1 MTKMDNSKKK
11 HILAALAVTALLAG
25 CVPAKVTPESAAP
38 AVPVTDAFAAEVA
51 VMTTGTSAVMTSPFG
66 TDSQVRA
73 GEFYTSGLGQTCR
86 QVSVNA
92 GGESHRAVICKDGDT
107 WYTVAPI
114 FEGQSR

>member
-11 HILAALAVTALLAG
+11 HILAVLAVTAMLAG
-25 CVPAKVTPESAAP
+25 CVPAKVTSESAAP

-51 VMTTGTSAVMTSPFG
+51 AMTAGTSVMMNSPFG
-66 TDSQVRA
+66 AGSQVCA
-73 GEFYTSGLGQTCR
+73 GDFYTSGLGQTCR

-107 WYTVAPI
+107 WYTAAPI